1 MSKGKI
7 LFQLTGSIAGFKA
20 CQLLSTLVK
29 DGYEVEVVASRAAL
43 HFVGEATLEG
53 LSGRKVHVD
62 TFASGDAM
70 AHIHLARWS
79 DLILLCPATA
89 NVLNKLAAG
98 IADDLI
104 STLFLAHDFTK
115 PYLIAPA
122 MNEKMLWHPATR
134 ASIDRLREWGLT
146 VLESGRGYLACGES
160 GEGRLLEPDVL
171 FSEIENRLAPKTAH
185 PKRVLVTAGGT
196 REPIDGVRAITN
208 FSSGRT
214 GVGIAERFARD
225 GHHVLLVRA
234 VDAEKASRAYD
245 RLQER
250 TFATFADLR
259 RVLRDE
265 LGKVDY
271 DMVVHAAAVSDFSV
285 DSIQAGDIELAAGQ
299 AKIDSSE
306 SLLLRLKRNPK
317 IVDELRSYSRH
328 QGVTIVA
335 FKLTNRAN
343 AEERFLAVHKLA
355 AHARPDFIVQND
367 LSEIDPATGRH
378 ACRIY
383 AALDPSTLH
392 EVAAPDTKEKLAREL
407 ELILESA
414 HGRRPAVPDAA
425 IESSKEERLSL

>member
-29 DGYEVEVVASRAAL
+29 EGYEVEVVASRAAL
-43 HFVGEATLEG
+43 NFIGEATLEG
-53 LSGRKVHVD
+53 LSGRKAHVD
-62 TFASGDAM
+62 TFAAGDAM
-70 AHIHLARWS
+70 AHIHLARWA

-134 ASIDRLREWGLT
+134 AAIDRLREWGVS
-146 VLESGRGYLACGES
+146 VLDSGRGALACGES
-160 GEGRLLEPDVL
+160 GEGRLLEPEIL
-171 FSEIENRLAPKTAH
+171 LSEVENRLAPKTRH

-214 GVGIAERFARD
+214 GVAIAERFARD
-225 GHHVLLVRA
+225 GHQVLLARA
-234 VDAEKASRAYD
+234 VDAEKPSRASD
-245 RLQER
+245 RLRER
-250 TFATFADLR
+250 TFATFAELR
-259 RVLRDE
+259 QLLRDE
-265 LGKVDY
+265 LGKSDF
-271 DMVVHAAAVSDFSV
+271 DMVIHAAAVSDYSV
-285 DSIQAGDIELAAGQ
+285 DSIQAGGVELGAGLG
-299 AKIDSSE
+299 KIDSQD
-306 SLLLRLKRNPK
+306 SLYLRLKRNPK

-328 QGVTIVA
+328 PGVKIVA

-343 AEERFLAVHKLA
+343 NEERFMAVHGLA
-355 AHARPDFIVQND
+355 ARARPDFIVQND
-367 LSEIDPATGRH
+367 LTEIDAAAGGRH
-378 ACRIY
+378 ACRIF
-383 AALDPSTLH
+383 AAHDPASLR
-392 EVAAPDTKEKLAREL
+392 EIAAPDTKEKLAREL
-407 ELILESA
+407 ERLLESA
-414 HGRRPAVPDAA
+414 RGNGRPPDAG
-425 IESSKEERLSL
+425 EERLSP